1 VPIPLLATA
10 IVLGFALGS
19 IPSGLWIGRARG
31 VDLRTLGSRNI
42 GATNAFRVLGARWG
56 GLVFLL
62 DVAKGWLAAFA
73 PRVLHGTA
81 VPPESSGP
89 LLAAMVAGGLAAIL
103 GHVFSPWVGFRGGR
117 GVATSLGFF
126 LGIAPLPTLV
136 AFVIWIA
143 LVAASRRV
151 SVGSLGAAT
160 VYPILVFFM
169 ERGNPHR
176 IALFVVSAL
185 VALLVIIRHR
195 ANIQRILAGTEP
207 PIVGG
212 GAGGTP

>member
-1 VPIPLLATA
+1 MPIPLLATA

-56 GLVFLL
+56 ALVFLL
-62 DVAKGWLAAFA
+62 DAGKGWLAAFVPSA
-73 PRVLHGTA
+73 LDGVLA
-81 VPPESSGP
+81 PPESSGA
-89 LLAAMVAGGLAAIL
+89 LLAAMVAGGVGAIL

-126 LGIAPLPTLV
+126 LAIAALPTLV
-136 AFVIWIA
+136 AFAMWIA
-143 LVAASRRV
+143 LVAVSRRV
-151 SVGSLGAAT
+151 SVGSIGASL

-169 ERGNPHR
+169 ERGDPHR
-176 IALFVVSAL
+176 IPLFVVSAV
-185 VALLVIIRHR
+185 VAFLVIVRHR
-195 ANIQRILAGTEP
+195 VNIQRLLAGTEP
-207 PIVGG
+207 PIVGRKAG
-212 GAGGTP
+212 GAP